1 MVLGIE
7 KAYCLCLDKRE
18 EHWLD
23 LKRQCESKNIEFCR
37 FLVGEGK
44 LFPKEEYDHID
55 SPVPIRLQNP
65 SGWRY
70 GGNPKVDTRE
80 MMIFKKTRH
89 YNAFLCHKKMAKR
102 ALSEGCKK
110 VLFLEDDA
118 YFTERFDDVVSKV
131 VNHVEDLDYDMLYLG
146 WWIGS
151 EGDLFNEAIETAWK
165 KNKETKACK
174 VEAIIEIN
182 GQEFQRGETS
192 LIGGLHGVI
201 LKEKILKIIAEKLK
215 PSHPVDAQFNRSFF
229 HHKTKSYFLVPK
241 IIHDKGIF
249 SHCEQSNTERSKL

>member
-55 SPVPIRLQNP
+55 SPVPIRLRNP

-70 GGNPKVDTRE
+70 GGNPKVDARE

-89 YNAFLCHKKMAKR
+89 YNAFLSHKKMAKR

-118 YFTERFDDVVSKV
+118 YFTKRFDDVVSKV

-146 WWIGS
+146 WWIGN

-165 KNKETKACK
+165 KNKEAGACK
-174 VEAIIEIN
+174 VGTIIEIDGN
-182 GQEFQRGETS
+182 TRITS

-201 LKEKILKIIAEKLK
+201 LRETILKLIAEKLE
-215 PSHPVDAQFNRSFF
+215 PTNPVDSQLNSNFF
-229 HHKTKSYFLVPK
+229 HHMIKSYFLVPK
-241 IIHDKGIF
+241 IIHDKGIM
-249 SHCEQSNTERSKL
+249 SHCEQSTTKRSKL